1 MPGIHGQIS
10 NALFEHVLVAIHCSS
25 FDCLVEQTYAP
36 VPHVDSELV
45 LAAMYDPVLDVSVF
59 VGFVS
64 IR

>member
-1 MPGIHGQIS
+1 MAGIHGQIS

-25 FDCLVEQTYAP
+25 FDCLVEHTYAP
-36 VPHVDSELV
+36 VPRVDSELV

-59 VGFVS
+59 AGFAS